1 MNKRQGLAATGAALV
16 TVVGIS
22 VNAGTAQ
29 GVVPKQYHVQ
39 FGATG
44 LIADP
49 AIEDR
54 IYPVT
59 GNSQFDAVAIK
70 ALKIGQTAELEVTQD
85 NGPRGPHEPLLYA
98 LAPNETK
105 AEALE
110 KLEARAADPAN
121 LTRRLAGGDIPFQAI
136 TPGTRVTLEPGTD
149 YILVCSIVPH
159 FRAGMSATVNE
170 NGNHVNH

>member
-1 MNKRQGLAATGAALV
+1 MNKRQGLAATGAMLV

-22 VNAGTAQ
+22 VNAGSAQ

-44 LIADP
+44 PVLDA

-59 GNSQFDAVAIK
+59 GDSKFDAVAIS
-70 ALKIGQTAELEVTQD
+70 ALKIGQTAELTVTQD

-105 AEALE
+105 AEALARI
-110 KLEARAADPAN
+110 KARADDPTNTA
-121 LTRRLAGGDIPFQAI
+121 RRLAGGTIPFQAI
-136 TPGTRVTLEPGTD
+136 TPGTKVTLEPGTD

-159 FRAGMSATVNE
+159 FNAGMYATVNE